1 MKKLFLAGAF
11 SLLFA
16 SAASAAPVMMSAEW
30 AKGMCDAWNAEPILT
45 GKLMESGWMKND
57 KGRGYKIMQIYRT
70 ECETS
75 PRIEMKVVE
84 KNGKA
89 MCVYGG
95 AVESKQLDLSA
106 DYLMWGTTQRWV
118 EMGKG
123 EYGPMKAMMFGRL
136 RFDGPMGEAMGNM
149 GPFESFL
156 LLAGKVPG
164 ETASCPTAA
173 AAPVAK

>member
-1 MKKLFLAGAF
+1 MKKLFLAGVF

-45 GKLMESGWMKND
+45 NKLVESGWMKND
-57 KGRGYKIMQIYRT
+57 KDRGYKIMQTYRT

-75 PRIEMKVVE
+75 PRIELKVVE
-84 KNGKA
+84 KNGQA
-89 MCVYGG
+89 LCVYGG
-95 AVESKQLDLSA
+95 TVESKQLDSSA
-106 DYLMWGTTQRWV
+106 DYLMWGTTQRWI

-123 EYGPMKAMMFGRL
+123 EYGPMKAMVFGRL
-136 RFDGPMGEAMGNM
+136 FFDGPRGEAMNNM

-156 LLAGKVPG
+156 LLVGKVPS
-164 ETASCPTAA
+164 ETTSCPTAA
-173 AAPVAK
+173 TAPKAS